1 MVNGKVVGG
10 AILVV
15 IAVWVFMVMPDYTA
29 RVVGGA
35 ILGILGIALLVS
47 GLKRE

>member
-15 IAVWVFMVMPDYTA
+15 IAVWVYMIIPDYTA
-29 RVVGGA
+29 KFVGGA
-35 ILGILGIALLVS
+35 ILGILGIALLIS